1 MPTAMQYFIMGRV
14 QGVWFRDSTRH
25 QAEQLGLNGYARN
38 LPDGSVE
45 VVASGSNTAL
55 SALEKWLWEGPPLAQ
70 VHQVKKQAC
79 LIQPAA
85 GFTIG

>member
-1 MPTAMQYFIMGRV
+1 MPAIKYDITGRV

-25 QAEQLGLNGYARN
+25 QAEKLGLNGHARN

-45 VVASGSNTAL
+45 VIASGTDAAL
-55 SALEKWLWEGPPLAQ
+55 SALEKWLWEGSPLSQ
-70 VHQVKKQAC
+70 VRHINKQPC
-79 LIQPAA
+79 TLQPTR